1 MNEIQSKQRK
11 GNSKGE
17 NNGKA
22 KINEIE
28 NRIIIRKINKTNLGE
43 DQ

>member
-28 NRIIIRKINKTNLGE
+28 NRIRKINKTNLGE